1 MQYVHYS
8 NEIKKLTDSLP
19 RRTPAAR
26 RSVIEELERLVIDGY
41 NPAPHEA
48 RLKEA
53 CDYAVK
59 TGNTMPL
66 DFSEEELNFI
76 NDK

>member
-1 MQYVHYS
+1 MQYGNYRH
-8 NEIKKLTDSLP
+8 EIRRMTDSLP
-19 RRTPAAR
+19 RRTPAVR

-41 NPAPHEA
+41 NQAPHEA
-48 RLKEA
+48 RLKDA
-53 CDYAVK
+53 CDYAVR

-76 NDK
+76 DDK